1 MKPNNTDITGQ
12 LISSDYILD
21 NINSLFPESIFL
33 ASDLR
38 ILGLS
43 LTISHELGFTA
54 DELKGR
60 PVAFLGASDDFAA
73 ILAKGLRHGV
83 FNDELVS
90 IRKKS
95 GGSIRYSVSGF
106 YLGILTDS
114 NDGIVLRLVNREQ
127 LDSVE
132 AKLKQTK
139 QLIDD
144 FIYRTAHDL
153 RGPLA
158 TMQGLVNLLKI
169 RKDNSEVD
177 NFIHM
182 IDSHATLL
190 AERLN
195 QLVYVAT
202 AEESIDDP
210 TFVLRIDALETA
222 IRRVIERHALIDFL
236 DFIIVSENS
245 SIVGY
250 NELQVKSAL
259 TNLVLYIL
267 SLSRTKAS
275 NLIKIDVTDNLRMLV
290 ITISFEG
297 FEFDSTLERKLT
309 EIHTAR
315 YIDLLRSSRFTYL
328 FAAQKV
334 AVQMKAL
341 ITVDPISDDAQQLSI
356 LIPRDRNVLQTQET
370 TGLINKSLS

>member
-1 MKPNNTDITGQ
+1 MKTNTNDITAQ

-21 NINSLFPESIFL
+21 NIYSLFPESIFL
-33 ASDLR
+33 ASDLT

-43 LTISHELGFTA
+43 MTISHELGFTA
-54 DELKGR
+54 HELKGR
-60 PVAFLGASDDFAA
+60 PVSCLGEADDFSE
-73 ILAKGLRHGV
+73 ILVKGLRNGV

-114 NDGIVLRLVNREQ
+114 SDGIVLRLVNREQ
-127 LDSVE
+127 VDAVE

-139 QLIDD
+139 KLIDD

-158 TMQGLVNLLKI
+158 TMQGLINLLKI

-177 NFIHM
+177 NFVHM
-182 IDSHATLL
+182 IDSHASLL
-190 AERLN
+190 ADRLN
-195 QLVYVAT
+195 QLVYVAS

-210 TFVLRIDALETA
+210 TFELRIDALETA
-222 IRRVIERHALIDFL
+222 MRTVIERHGLIDFL
-236 DFIIVSENS
+236 DFIIVSECN

-250 NELQVKSAL
+250 NEIQVKSAL

-267 SLSRTKAS
+267 SLPRNKTS

-290 ITISFEG
+290 ITIRFEG
-297 FEFDSTLERKLT
+297 FEFDSGLEKKLT
-309 EIHTAR
+309 EVHTVR
-315 YIDLLRSSRFTYL
+315 YIDLLKSSRFTYL

-334 AVQMKAL
+334 AVHLKAL
-341 ITVDPISDDAQQLSI
+341 ITVDAISHGAQQLSV
-356 LIPRDRNVLQTQET
+356 LIPRDRNVLRTHEN